1 MATFLSILQMSSDKP
16 MAPDGSEDAP
26 VNMYATF
33 NKMECLSE
41 KLKLL
46 NYERDFCK
54 VRHRKPVPRHYF
66 AIPTN
71 PGEQFHNFTTL
82 AAWLIGRANGKID
95 PPQEYDDPNAT
106 IATILDAVRELG
118 HVVEFAPS
126 KLKSGHGEHC
136 IEVLSRLADSAL
148 KINGHEF
155 KVPKY
160 TEEEEEELD
169 IEEADLSNTDEDLC
183 EWRGTQ
189 SGGRWASN
197 KAVSGDEVPGGFADI
212 GDDEDEDDVLDLEGL
227 KTRGSR
233 FSRPALNK
241 DGREVNRKSHSPV
254 LRDSVLENKSSCGL
268 LGVLESNTDPAD
280 WQLEVERVLPQL
292 RITIRN
298 DAKDWRAHLE
308 DMRRYQLDIDRAYT
322 DAKTQLTRLHGELG
336 RALDKINSRE
346 KYMNSQLESLLSQY
360 KMVQDTLSEVTQR
373 FRQAS
378 GGITERSRVLAEIGE
393 ELERVKDEMDERGS
407 SMTDGSPVVRI
418 KQAIQKLKSEI
429 TAMDIRT
436 GVLEHIL
443 LRMHLRVRED
453 SQKPLFCKQP
463 EPGRLGTNPGYAF

>member
-1 MATFLSILQMSSDKP
+1 MSAEKTKASDGG
-16 MAPDGSEDAP
+16 DDVP
-26 VNMYATF
+26 VNTYATY
-33 NKMECLSE
+33 NKMESLSE

-46 NYERDFCK
+46 NYEKDFCR

-118 HVVEFAPS
+118 HSIEFAPS
-126 KLKSGHGEHC
+126 KLKSGCGEHC

-148 KINGHEF
+148 KIHGHEF
-155 KVPKY
+155 CLPRY
-160 TEEEEEELD
+160 TEDDDEGLN
-169 IEEADLSNTDEDLC
+169 IEEADLSNTDEDFC
-183 EWRGTQ
+183 EWRGTR
-189 SGGRWASN
+189 SGGRCASN
-197 KAVSGDEVPGGFADI
+197 RGTNGDEGPNTFAEDDD
-212 GDDEDEDDVLDLEGL
+212 DDEDALDLEAL

-233 FSRPALNK
+233 FGRSSINR
-241 DGREVNRKSHSPV
+241 DGHELNRKNGSPV
-254 LRDSVLENKSSCGL
+254 IRDSVLEEKVSCGPIS
-268 LGVLESNTDPAD
+268 VLESTTDPAD

-298 DAKDWRAHLE
+298 DSKDWRAHLE
-308 DMRRYQLDIDRAYT
+308 DIRRYQLDIDRAYA
-322 DAKTQLTRLHGELG
+322 DAKTQLTRLHAELG
-336 RALDKINSRE
+336 RALDKIHNRE
-346 KYMNSQLESLLSQY
+346 KYMNSQLDTLLSQY
-360 KMVQDTLSEVTQR
+360 KMVQDNLSEVTQR

-378 GGITERSRVLAEIGE
+378 GGITERSRALAEIGE

-429 TAMDIRT
+429 IAMDIRT
-436 GVLEHIL
+436 GVSVSYT
-443 LRMHLRVRED
+443 HLDVYKRQV
-453 SQKPLFCKQP
+453 
-463 EPGRLGTNPGYAF
+463 